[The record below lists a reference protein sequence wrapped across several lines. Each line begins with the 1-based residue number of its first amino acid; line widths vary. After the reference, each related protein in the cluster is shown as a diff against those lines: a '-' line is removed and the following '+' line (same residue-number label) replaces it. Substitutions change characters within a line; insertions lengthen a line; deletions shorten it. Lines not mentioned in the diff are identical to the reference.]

1 MGKHKQST
9 IMGFLD
15 ILRVA
20 ETMRCPRHEKK
31 EFPYYGKIMGKHKY
45 SFGKGFLHISRETEI
60 HTTPKTWEKYSKG
73 SV

>member
-1 MGKHKQST
+1 
-9 IMGFLD
+9 MGFLD

-31 EFPYYGKIMGKHKY
+31 EFPYYWKIMGKHKY

>member
-73 SV
+73 RV